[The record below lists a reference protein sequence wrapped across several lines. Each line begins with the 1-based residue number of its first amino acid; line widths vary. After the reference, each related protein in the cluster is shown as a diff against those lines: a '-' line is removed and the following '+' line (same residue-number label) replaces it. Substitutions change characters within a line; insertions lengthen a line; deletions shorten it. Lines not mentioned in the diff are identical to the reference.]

1 MLTKTNLIIYLVLIL
16 VALVLIIILAYVLDK
31 YKRMKANAENSTV
44 KSDEDVDYQEERV
57 DKIMNA
63 GSEPDK
69 VLVPDNVKEKSS
81 TESTQNVD
89 APEYDVKKERK
100 K

>member
-1 MLTKTNLIIYLVLIL
+1 MELQVHHN
-16 VALVLIIILAYVLDK
+16 
-31 YKRMKANAENSTV
+31 
-44 KSDEDVDYQEERV
+44 
-57 DKIMNA
+57 KIMNA